1 MDDKATRRRRFIGII
16 QALERTF
23 KTPQWNWVVAGQ
35 LLDEIQRTEGYG
47 VLGYPSMTAFYHSYK
62 LPISE
67 SRARLYAHSYRF
79 GRDVL
84 QLNEAALS
92 QIAQSRI
99 EAVLRVK
106 IDASNRD
113 VWLYRLRHP
122 RLFPRTELRRL
133 AGQGQ
138 YMKNRSAWFP
148 AGVYKLVPIECPR
161 PIPARCLGNIP
172 RQGRVYHTDEGIYVE
187 FG

>member
-1 MDDKATRRRRFIGII
+1 MNDNAPRRRRFIGII

-35 LLDEIQRTEGYG
+35 LLDEIQQTQGYEA
-47 VLGYPSMTAFYHSYK
+47 LGYPSMHAFYGSYR
-62 LPISE
+62 LPISD

-84 QLNEAALS
+84 QLNDAELS
-92 QIAQSRI
+92 QIAQSRV
-99 EAVLRVK
+99 EAILRVK
-106 IDASNRD
+106 IDAGNRD
-113 VWLYRLRHP
+113 VWVYRLRHP

-148 AGVYKLVPIECPR
+148 AGIYKLVPIEGPR
-161 PIPARCLGNIP
+161 PIPARRLGNIP
-172 RQGRVYHTDEGIYVE
+172 RQGQVYHTDEEIYVE